1 MANLP
6 SDGSLPDHSGWM
18 AEEIPFNDA
27 QRTWERADITVCGS
41 PEIPYEGISSYL
53 WRKWRCSIVT
63 SEYLSLRHIRGH
75 IRGT

>member
-18 AEEIPFNDA
+18 AEEIPFNAA

-41 PEIPYEGISSYL
+41 PEIPYEGISSHL
-53 WRKWRCSIVT
+53 WRKCTNTRPKFLESFSTRW
-63 SEYLSLRHIRGH
+63 
-75 IRGT
+75 